1 MHLNFKALRTIHVFL
16 KDMTNLK
23 IKKKLF
29 IRKENRKIQINQ
41 VRKFDQLSL
50 VIALRYDI
58 NKISISKYC
67 KNKKKRIKSK
77 KQE

>member
-1 MHLNFKALRTIHVFL
+1 MFL
-16 KDMTNLK
+16 KDTTNLK

-67 KNKKKRIKSK
+67 KNKKKIKSK

>member
-41 VRKFDQLSL
+41 IRKFDQLSL

>member
-1 MHLNFKALRTIHVFL
+1 MFL

>member
-1 MHLNFKALRTIHVFL
+1 
-16 KDMTNLK
+16 MTNLK

>member
-1 MHLNFKALRTIHVFL
+1 MFL

-77 KQE
+77 KQG

>member
-1 MHLNFKALRTIHVFL
+1 MFL
-16 KDMTNLK
+16 KDTTNLK